1 MASALAIPGPGPT
14 TTSSTTPPRI
24 VRLWRDTTR
33 VEQLARLRS
42 LELQPGDDFGQRAWE
57 LAHEQWRNLPDHA
70 RIDLPSAHVF
80 GRVLGLFR
88 TGATLKTGKLLQLEL
103 SAEEIAELLGYS
115 KTTIEAALRWL
126 STGPIEYVGDQ
137 LARGLGFIH
146 RGRRTAWAF
155 LQGRMQRVYRTS
167 KTVLTGIGRLLLGLH
182 DRYDERQ
189 AEKRAAKAR
198 LYASAKAAPPA
209 TVPAKTAEQIHVE
222 GLGTDG
228 GGQGA
233 QPLAAPPDLGRE
245 WLRKIRSS
253 F

>member
-42 LELQPGDDFGQRAWE
+42 LELQPGDDFGQRAWT

-126 STGPIEYVGDQ
+126 SVGPVEYMGDQ

-155 LQGRMQRVYRTS
+155 LEGKMQRVYRTS
-167 KTVLTGIGRLLLGLH
+167 KTVLTGFGRLLVGLA

-189 AEKRAAKAR
+189 AEKRAARWRRQISIKT
-198 LYASAKAAPPA
+198 APPA
-209 TVPAKTAEQIHVE
+209 TTIEPTTEHHHIE
-222 GLGTDG
+222 GLGSDG
-228 GGQGA
+228 GGQGE
-233 QPLAAPPDLGRE
+233 PFAAPLDIGRE
-245 WLRKIRSS
+245 WLRKIQSS

>member
-1 MASALAIPGPGPT
+1 MASALAIPGSGPT

-24 VRLWRDTTR
+24 VRLWRDNTR

-42 LELQPGDDFGQRAWE
+42 LELQPGDDFGQQAWA

-70 RIDLPSAHVF
+70 RIDLPSPHVF

-126 STGPIEYVGDQ
+126 SAGPIEYVGDQ

-155 LQGRMQRVYRTS
+155 LEGRMQRVYRTS
-167 KTVLTGIGRLLLGLH
+167 KTVLTGFGRLPLGLV
-182 DRYDERQ
+182 DRHDERL
-189 AEKRAAKAR
+189 AEKRAAR
-198 LYASAKAAPPA
+198 WRRHTGISTTPPA
-209 TVPAKTAEQIHVE
+209 TPPAPPIERQHIQ
-222 GLGTDG
+222 GLGSDG

-233 QPLAAPPDLGRE
+233 QPATTTPDVGRE
-245 WLRKIRSS
+245 WLRKIQSS

>member
-42 LELQPGDDFGQRAWE
+42 LELQPGDDFGQQAWE

-70 RIDLPSAHVF
+70 RIDLPSPHVF

-126 STGPIEYVGDQ
+126 DAGPIDYLGDQ
-137 LARGLGFIH
+137 LARGLGVLH

-155 LQGRMQRVYRTS
+155 LEGKMQRVYRTS

-189 AEKRAAKAR
+189 AEKRAARAR
-198 LYASAKAAPPA
+198 LYASTKAAPPA
-209 TVPAKTAEQIHVE
+209 TATEPPTEHHHIE
-222 GLGTDG
+222 GLGSDG

-233 QPLAAPPDLGRE
+233 EPFAAPPDIGRE
-245 WLRKIRSS
+245 WLRKIQSS

>member
-42 LELQPGDDFGQRAWE
+42 LELQPGDDFGQQAWE

-70 RIDLPSAHVF
+70 RIDLPSPHVF

-126 STGPIEYVGDQ
+126 DAGPIDYLGDQ
-137 LARGLGFIH
+137 LARGLGVIH

-155 LQGRMQRVYRTS
+155 LQGKMQRGYRTS

-182 DRYDERQ
+182 DRYDERK
-189 AEKRAAKAR
+189 AEKRAAR
-198 LYASAKAAPPA
+198 WRRHTGISTTPPA
-209 TVPAKTAEQIHVE
+209 TTIDPPTERQHIQ
-222 GLGTDG
+222 GIGTDG

-233 QPLAAPPDLGRE
+233 EPFAAPPDIGRE
-245 WLRKIRSS
+245 WLRKIQSS